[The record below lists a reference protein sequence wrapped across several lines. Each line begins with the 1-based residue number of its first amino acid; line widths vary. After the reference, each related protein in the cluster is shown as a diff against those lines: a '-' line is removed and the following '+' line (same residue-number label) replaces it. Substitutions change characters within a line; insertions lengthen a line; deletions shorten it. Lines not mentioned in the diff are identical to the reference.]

1 MALAVTIVARLS
13 AVPDKE
19 KTINRHSPGLI
30 AIDNPGVN
38 PRLIV
43 TIAITPQSHHGAT
56 TTWFDIEYVII
67 LSRLSESRDNKV
79 C

>member
-1 MALAVTIVARLS
+1 MQLKLTDCNTRTGVRVTIVARLS

-38 PRLIV
+38 P
-43 TIAITPQSHHGAT
+43 
-56 TTWFDIEYVII
+56 
-67 LSRLSESRDNKV
+67 
-79 C
+79 